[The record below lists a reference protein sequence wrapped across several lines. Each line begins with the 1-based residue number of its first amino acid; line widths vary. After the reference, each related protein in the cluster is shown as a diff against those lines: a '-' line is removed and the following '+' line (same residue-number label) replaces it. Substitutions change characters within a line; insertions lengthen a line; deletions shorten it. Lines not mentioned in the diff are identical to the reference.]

1 MQEHSPVTHTSSSSE
16 TARSAREVFTA
27 ISGLIVGMFVAVL
40 SGTVVSTSMP
50 VIIADLGG
58 TQSQYTWVITAS
70 LLATAVSTPIWGKL
84 ADLVDRKVLIQI
96 SLILFTVGTVI
107 AGFSTDTNMLIAVR
121 VVQGIGVG
129 GLMSLVMIAVALII
143 SPRERGKY
151 MGVVGGIMALGTIGG
166 PLLGGVITDAWGWR
180 ANFFVGVPFAIVALV
195 LLQFTLHLPKPQRG
209 TKVSI
214 DYFGIVLLAVG
225 VSTLLIW
232 VSMGGNQ
239 FDWDSGTSIALAVT
253 AGVAIAAF
261 VAVEFFVKE
270 PIVPMSLFRNRTF
283 TLSVIASIAIGVS
296 MFATSVFLAQYFQLA
311 RGATPTESGLMTIP
325 MIIGQMGASIIIG
338 QLVSRFGKW
347 KGWMVTGSILATIG
361 VSLMATLRY
370 DTPFTLVA
378 VYMFVLGAGLGMVM
392 QNLTLIDGLKGFVP
406 TTPDEISALERL
418 GSGDVPKVGELP
430 DTIRTIVESAYG
442 HGIADAFILA
452 IPLAVIAIIAIAFIK
467 NKPLSTK
474 NAAEQL
480 REQAEESVIEV
491 SEAEVGAHLST
502 GTIRT
507 GQAGPATT
515 TGAHE
520 LAERFEMDKSVV
532 SRQVRMLEDL
542 GLIASVPDERD
553 GRLRVLT
560 ATPAACTAL
569 TEVRREYGTRLR
581 AVIDELTPAEI
592 DAASKVF
599 RLLAEV

>member
-1 MQEHSPVTHTSSSSE
+1 MTDISPTPPE
-16 TARSAREVFTA
+16 TTRSAREVFTA

-84 ADLVDRKVLIQI
+84 ADLVDRKVLVQI

-166 PLLGGVITDAWGWR
+166 PLLGGLLTDVWGWR
-180 ANFFVGVPFAIVALV
+180 SNFFVGVPFAILALV

-239 FDWDSGTSIALAVT
+239 FDWDSGTSIALVVIA
-253 AGVAIAAF
+253 AVAIAAF
-261 VAVEFFVKE
+261 ITVEFFVKE

-283 TLSVIASIAIGVS
+283 TLSVVASIAIGVS

-347 KGWMVTGSILATIG
+347 KSWMVTGSILATIG

-370 DTPFTLVA
+370 DTPFPLVA

-392 QNLTLIDGLKGFVP
+392 QNLTLIVQNDTAPQQLGAASSNVNFFRTIAGTIGVTVMGSLLSTSVADFMKDGIKGFTP

-491 SEAEVGAHLST
+491 SEAEVGANLST
-502 GTIRT
+502 GTIRV
-507 GQAGPATT
+507 GGSGAAPAT
-515 TGAHE
+515 GPV
-520 LAERFEMDKSVV
+520 SVLD
-532 SRQVRMLEDL
+532 RED
-542 GLIASVPDERD
+542 RD
-553 GRLRVLT
+553 R
-560 ATPAACTAL
+560 
-569 TEVRREYGTRLR
+569 
-581 AVIDELTPAEI
+581 
-592 DAASKVF
+592 
-599 RLLAEV
+599 

>member
-1 MQEHSPVTHTSSSSE
+1 MVDLDQLSMQEHSPVTHTSSSSE

-283 TLSVIASIAIGVS
+283 TLSVVASIAIGVS

-347 KGWMVTGSILATIG
+347 KGWMVTGSILSTIG

-370 DTPFTLVA
+370 DTPFPLVA

-392 QNLTLIDGLKGFVP
+392 QNLTLIVQNDTAPQQLGAASSNVNFFRTIAGTIGVTVMGSLLSTSVADFMKDGLKGVVP
-406 TTPDEISALERL
+406 TSPDEISALERL

-430 DTIRTIVESAYG
+430 DSIRTIVESAYG

-491 SEAEVGAHLST
+491 SEAEVGANLST

-507 GQAGPATT
+507 AHAEPATS
-515 TGAHE
+515 TGSVSV
-520 LAERFEMDKSVV
+520 LER
-532 SRQVRMLEDL
+532 EDRKQ
-542 GLIASVPDERD
+542 ER
-553 GRLRVLT
+553 
-560 ATPAACTAL
+560 
-569 TEVRREYGTRLR
+569 
-581 AVIDELTPAEI
+581 
-592 DAASKVF
+592 
-599 RLLAEV
+599 

>member
-1 MQEHSPVTHTSSSSE
+1 MVDLCQLSIGSTPVLNSTTVSSSE
-16 TARSAREVFTA
+16 SVRSAREVFTA

-40 SGTVVSTSMP
+40 SGTVVSTSLP

-84 ADLVDRKVLIQI
+84 ADLVDRKILVQL

-166 PLLGGVITDAWGWR
+166 PLLGGYLTDEWGWR
-180 ANFFVGVPFAIVALV
+180 SNFFVGVPFAIIALV
-195 LLQFTLHLPKPQRG
+195 LLQFTLHLPKPQKA
-209 TKVSI
+209 KVSI

-232 VSMGGNQ
+232 VSMGGSQ
-239 FDWDSGTSIALAVT
+239 FDWDSSTSIILAIV
-253 AGVAIAAF
+253 AGLAIIGF

-283 TLSVIASIAIGVS
+283 TLSVVASIAIGVS

-325 MIIGQMGASIIIG
+325 MIVGQMGASIIIG

-347 KGWMVTGSILATIG
+347 KGWMLTGSVLALIG
-361 VSLMATLRY
+361 VSLMSTLRY
-370 DTPFTLVA
+370 DTSFALVA
-378 VYMFVLGAGLGMVM
+378 TYMFVLGAGLGMVM
-392 QNLTLIDGLKGFVP
+392 QNLTLIVQNDTPPQQLGAASSNVNFFRTIAGTIGVTIMGSLMASSVATHVSEGLKGFTPTSADEVEALGHLATGNVP
-406 TTPDEISALERL
+406 N
-418 GSGDVPKVGELP
+418 VGELP
-430 DTIRTIVESAYG
+430 HAIRTVVESAYG
-442 HGIADAFILA
+442 LGIADAFIIA
-452 IPLAVIAIIAIAFIK
+452 IPLSVIGVIAIAFIR

-474 NAAEQL
+474 NAAEEL
-480 REQAEESVIEV
+480 REQAEESIIEV
-491 SEAEVGAHLST
+491 GEAEVGASMNST
-502 GTIRT
+502 GTVRVV
-507 GQAGPATT
+507 AAESTT
-515 TGAHE
+515 
-520 LAERFEMDKSVV
+520 
-532 SRQVRMLEDL
+532 
-542 GLIASVPDERD
+542 AS
-553 GRLRVLT
+553 
-560 ATPAACTAL
+560 APAA
-569 TEVRREYGTRLR
+569 
-581 AVIDELTPAEI
+581 PAP
-592 DAASKVF
+592 SSG
-599 RLLAEV
+599 R

>member
-1 MQEHSPVTHTSSSSE
+1 MTTPTSTSTE
-16 TARSAREVFTA
+16 TTRSAREVFTA
-27 ISGLIVGMFVAVL
+27 ISGLVVGMFVAVL

-84 ADLVDRKVLIQI
+84 ADLVDRKILVQI
-96 SLILFTVGTVI
+96 SLILFTIGTVI

-121 VVQGIGVG
+121 VIQGIGVG

-166 PLLGGVITDAWGWR
+166 PLLGGLLTDVWGWR
-180 ANFFVGVPFAIVALV
+180 SNFFVGVPFAILALV
-195 LLQFTLHLPKPQRG
+195 LLQFTLHLPKPQRD

-232 VSMGGNQ
+232 VSMGGSQ
-239 FDWDSGTSIALAVT
+239 FEWDSSTSIMLAVIAAVALA
-253 AGVAIAAF
+253 AF
-261 VAVEFFVKE
+261 ITVEFFVKE

-347 KGWMVTGSILATIG
+347 KGWMLTGSVLTTVG

-370 DTPFTLVA
+370 DTPFGLVA
-378 VYMFVLGAGLGMVM
+378 TYMFVLGAGLGMVM
-392 QNLTLIDGLKGFVP
+392 QNLTLIVQNDTAPQQLGAASSNVNFFRTIAGTIGVTIMGSLLSSSVATYVKDGLEGFAP
-406 TTPDEISALERL
+406 TTQDEIDALQHL
-418 GSGDVPKVGELP
+418 GSGDVPKVGQLP
-430 DTIRTIVESAYG
+430 DSIRAIVEGAYG
-442 HGIADAFILA
+442 HGIADAFVIA
-452 IPLAVIAIIAIAFIK
+452 IPLAVIAIIAIAFIR

-474 NAAEQL
+474 NAAEQM
-480 REQAEESVIEV
+480 RDQVEESVIEV
-491 SEAEVGAHLST
+491 SEAEVGAST
-502 GTIRT
+502 GVIRIS
-507 GQAGPATT
+507 GLAGTSSSAPTT
-515 TGAHE
+515 SPVAV
-520 LAERFEMDKSVV
+520 LER
-532 SRQVRMLEDL
+532 ED
-542 GLIASVPDERD
+542 D
-553 GRLRVLT
+553 
-560 ATPAACTAL
+560 
-569 TEVRREYGTRLR
+569 RE
-581 AVIDELTPAEI
+581 
-592 DAASKVF
+592 SKD
-599 RLLAEV
+599 

>member
-1 MQEHSPVTHTSSSSE
+1 
-16 TARSAREVFTA
+16 
-27 ISGLIVGMFVAVL
+27 MFVAVL

-121 VVQGIGVG
+121 VIQGIGVG

-195 LLQFTLHLPKPQRG
+195 LLQFTLHLPKPQRD

-225 VSTLLIW
+225 VSSLLIW

-239 FDWDSGTSIALAVT
+239 FDWDSSTSIVLAVI
-253 AGVAIAAF
+253 AGVAIAGF

-347 KGWMVTGSILATIG
+347 KGWMLTGSVLATVG
-361 VSLMATLRY
+361 VSLMSTLRY
-370 DTPFTLVA
+370 DTPFILVA

-392 QNLTLIDGLKGFVP
+392 QNLTLIVQNDTDPRQLGAASSNVNFFRTIAGTIGVTVMGSLLSSSVATYVKDGLEGF
-406 TTPDEISALERL
+406 TPSSQAEVDALKHL
-418 GSGDVPKVGELP
+418 ASGDVPKVGQLP
-430 DTIRTIVESAYG
+430 DAIRSIVESAYG
-442 HGIADAFILA
+442 HGIADAFIIA
-452 IPLAVIAIIAIAFIK
+452 IPLAVISIIAIAFIK

-491 SEAEVGAHLST
+491 SEAEVGASLST
-502 GTIRT
+502 GMIRT
-507 GQAGPATT
+507 TRAEPATS
-515 TGAHE
+515 TGTVGV
-520 LAERFEMDKSVV
+520 LER
-532 SRQVRMLEDL
+532 EDRTR
-542 GLIASVPDERD
+542 ER
-553 GRLRVLT
+553 
-560 ATPAACTAL
+560 
-569 TEVRREYGTRLR
+569 
-581 AVIDELTPAEI
+581 
-592 DAASKVF
+592 
-599 RLLAEV
+599 

>member
-1 MQEHSPVTHTSSSSE
+1 MTHVSSSSLAE
-16 TARSAREVFTA
+16 PTRSPREVFTA
-27 ISGLIVGMFVAVL
+27 ISGLVVGMFVAVL

-84 ADLVDRKVLIQI
+84 ADLVDRKVLVQI
-96 SLILFTVGTVI
+96 SLIIFTVGTVI

-121 VVQGIGVG
+121 VIQGIGVG

-166 PLLGGVITDAWGWR
+166 PLLGGLLTDVWGWR
-180 ANFFVGVPFAIVALV
+180 SNFFVGVPFALLALV
-195 LLQFTLHLPKPQRG
+195 LLQFTLHLPKPQRD
-209 TKVSI
+209 TRVSI

-232 VSMGGNQ
+232 VSMGGSQ
-239 FDWDSGTSIALAVT
+239 FDWDSSTSIMLVVT
-253 AGVAIAAF
+253 AAVAIAGF
-261 VAVEFFVKE
+261 ITVEFFVKE

-347 KGWMVTGSILATIG
+347 KGWMLTGSALTTIG

-370 DTPFTLVA
+370 DTPFPLVA
-378 VYMFVLGAGLGMVM
+378 TYMFVLGAGLGMVM
-392 QNLTLIDGLKGFVP
+392 QNLTLIVQNDTNPKQLGAASSNVNFFRTIAGTIGVTVMGSLLSTSVASYMSDALEGFTP
-406 TTPDEISALERL
+406 TTPDEVDALTHL
-418 GSGDVPKVGELP
+418 ASGDVPKVTQLP
-430 DTIRTIVESAYG
+430 DTIRAIVEGAYG
-442 HGIADAFILA
+442 HGIADAFIIA
-452 IPLAVIAIIAIAFIK
+452 IPLAVISIIAIAFIR

-480 REQAEESVIEV
+480 REQAEESVLDV
-491 SEAEVGAHLST
+491 SEAEVGANMST
-502 GTIRT
+502 GTIRISAA
-507 GQAGPATT
+507 QA
-515 TGAHE
+515 
-520 LAERFEMDKSVV
+520 S
-532 SRQVRMLEDL
+532 
-542 GLIASVPDERD
+542 
-553 GRLRVLT
+553 T
-560 ATPAACTAL
+560 ATGSVTVL
-569 TEVRREYGTRLR
+569 EHDRE
-581 AVIDELTPAEI
+581 DEQGRE
-592 DAASKVF
+592 S
-599 RLLAEV
+599 RN

>member
-1 MQEHSPVTHTSSSSE
+1 MRSP
-16 TARSAREVFTA
+16 REVFTA
-27 ISGLIVGMFVAVL
+27 ISGLVVGMFVAVL

-84 ADLVDRKVLIQI
+84 ADLVDRKILVQI
-96 SLILFTVGTVI
+96 SLILFTAGTVI

-121 VVQGIGVG
+121 VIQGIGVG

-166 PLLGGVITDAWGWR
+166 PLLGGLLTDVWGWR
-180 ANFFVGVPFAIVALV
+180 SNFFVGVPFALVALV
-195 LLQFTLHLPKPQRG
+195 LLQFTLHLPKPQRDR
-209 TKVSI
+209 KVSI

-232 VSMGGNQ
+232 VSMGGSQ
-239 FDWDSGTSIALAVT
+239 FDWDSSTSIMLAVT

-261 VAVEFFVKE
+261 ITVEFFVKE

-347 KGWMVTGSILATIG
+347 KGWMLTGSVLTTVG

-370 DTPFTLVA
+370 DTPFPLVA

-392 QNLTLIDGLKGFVP
+392 QNLTLIVQNDTAPQQLGAASSNVNFFRTIAGTIGVTVMGSMLSTSVANYMTDALKGFTP
-406 TTPDEISALERL
+406 TTPDEIDALTHL
-418 GSGDVPKVGELP
+418 ASGDVPKITQLP
-430 DTIRTIVESAYG
+430 DTIRAIVESAYG
-442 HGIADAFILA
+442 HGIADSFIIA
-452 IPLAVIAIIAIAFIK
+452 IPLAVISILAIAFIK

-480 REQAEESVIEV
+480 REQAEESVLEV
-491 SEAEVGAHLST
+491 SEAEVGATMST
-502 GTIRT
+502 GTIRI
-507 GQAGPATT
+507 AGVDSASPT
-515 TGAHE
+515 TGSVTV
-520 LAERFEMDKSVV
+520 LEREDRE
-532 SRQVRMLEDL
+532 SRR
-542 GLIASVPDERD
+542 
-553 GRLRVLT
+553 
-560 ATPAACTAL
+560 
-569 TEVRREYGTRLR
+569 
-581 AVIDELTPAEI
+581 
-592 DAASKVF
+592 
-599 RLLAEV
+599 

>member
-1 MQEHSPVTHTSSSSE
+1 MTHTSSSSE
-16 TARSAREVFTA
+16 TTRSAREVFTA

-84 ADLVDRKVLIQI
+84 ADLVDRKVLVQI

-166 PLLGGVITDAWGWR
+166 PLLGGLLTDVWGWR
-180 ANFFVGVPFAIVALV
+180 SNFFVGVPFAILALV

-239 FDWDSGTSIALAVT
+239 FDWDSGTSIALIVT
-253 AGVAIAAF
+253 AVVAIAAF
-261 VAVEFFVKE
+261 IVVEFFVKE
-270 PIVPMSLFRNRTF
+270 PIVPMTLFRNRTF

-347 KGWMVTGSILATIG
+347 KSWMVTGSILATIG

-370 DTPFTLVA
+370 DTPFPLVA
-378 VYMFVLGAGLGMVM
+378 VYMFLLGAGLGMVM
-392 QNLTLIDGLKGFVP
+392 QNLTLIVQNDTAPQQLGAASSNVNFFRTIAGTIGVTVMGSLLSTSVADFMKDGLKGFVP

-491 SEAEVGAHLST
+491 SEAEVGANLST

-507 GQAGPATT
+507 GQAEPATT
-515 TGAHE
+515 TG
-520 LAERFEMDKSVV
+520 SV
-532 SRQVRMLEDL
+532 
-542 GLIASVPDERD
+542 SVLERD
-553 GRLRVLT
+553 DRKQER
-560 ATPAACTAL
+560 
-569 TEVRREYGTRLR
+569 
-581 AVIDELTPAEI
+581 
-592 DAASKVF
+592 
-599 RLLAEV
+599 

>member
-1 MQEHSPVTHTSSSSE
+1 MNSTPSSVE
-16 TARSAREVFTA
+16 AARSAREIFTA

-84 ADLVDRKVLIQI
+84 ADLVDRKVLIQL
-96 SLILFTVGTVI
+96 SLILFTAGTVI

-121 VVQGIGVG
+121 VVQGVGVG

-166 PLLGGVITDAWGWR
+166 PLLGGVITDVWGWR
-180 ANFFVGVPFAIVALV
+180 ANFFVGVPFAIVALI
-195 LLQFTLHLPKPQRG
+195 LLQFTLHLPKPQRA
-209 TKVSI
+209 KVSI

-239 FDWDSGTSIALAVT
+239 FDWDSSTSYLLAGIGALAI
-253 AGVAIAAF
+253 VAFII
-261 VAVEFFVKE
+261 VEFFVPE

-283 TLSVIASIAIGVS
+283 TLSVIASISIGVA

-325 MIIGQMGASIIIG
+325 MIIGQMGASIVIG

-347 KGWMVTGSILATIG
+347 KGWMLSGAVLAVIG
-361 VSLMATLRY
+361 VSLMSTLRY
-370 DTPFTLVA
+370 DTPFPLVA

-392 QNLTLIDGLKGFVP
+392 QNLTLIVQNDTPPSQLGAASSNVNFFRTIAGTVGVTIMGSMLSTSVGTYVKDGLTGFVP
-406 TTPDEISALERL
+406 KAPEELAALKHL
-418 GSGDVPKVGELP
+418 ASGDVPKMSQLP
-430 DTIRTIVESAYG
+430 ESIRSIVESAYG
-442 HGIADAFILA
+442 HGIADAFFLAVPLA
-452 IPLAVIAIIAIAFIK
+452 IIGVIAIAFIK

-480 REQAEESVIEV
+480 REQAEESAIEV
-491 SEAEVGAHLST
+491 AEAEIGAAYLPTGSIAVVEAEEDAARPST
-502 GTIRT
+502 G
-507 GQAGPATT
+507 
-515 TGAHE
+515 
-520 LAERFEMDKSVV
+520 SV
-532 SRQVRMLEDL
+532 QVLELEDE
-542 GLIASVPDERD
+542 ER
-553 GRLRVLT
+553 GR
-560 ATPAACTAL
+560 
-569 TEVRREYGTRLR
+569 
-581 AVIDELTPAEI
+581 
-592 DAASKVF
+592 
-599 RLLAEV
+599 

>member
-1 MQEHSPVTHTSSSSE
+1 MTHTSSSSE

-232 VSMGGNQ
+232 VSMGGSQ

-370 DTPFTLVA
+370 DTPFSLVA

-392 QNLTLIDGLKGFVP
+392 QNLTLIVQNDTAPQQLGAASSNVNFFRTIAGTIGVTVMGSLLSTSVADFMKDGLKGFVP

-491 SEAEVGAHLST
+491 SEAEVGANLST
-502 GTIRT
+502 GAIRT
-507 GQAGPATT
+507 GQAGPTTT
-515 TGAHE
+515 TGSVSV
-520 LAERFEMDKSVV
+520 LER
-532 SRQVRMLEDL
+532 EDRKQ
-542 GLIASVPDERD
+542 ER
-553 GRLRVLT
+553 
-560 ATPAACTAL
+560 
-569 TEVRREYGTRLR
+569 
-581 AVIDELTPAEI
+581 
-592 DAASKVF
+592 
-599 RLLAEV
+599 

>member
-16 TARSAREVFTA
+16 TTRSAREVFTA

-84 ADLVDRKVLIQI
+84 ADLVDRKVLVQI

-166 PLLGGVITDAWGWR
+166 PLLGGLLTDVWGWR
-180 ANFFVGVPFAIVALV
+180 SNFFVGVPFAILALV

-239 FDWDSGTSIALAVT
+239 FDWDSGTSIALIVIAV
-253 AGVAIAAF
+253 VAIAAF
-261 VAVEFFVKE
+261 ITVEFFVKE
-270 PIVPMSLFRNRTF
+270 PIVPMTLFRNRTF

-347 KGWMVTGSILATIG
+347 KSWMVTGSILATIG

-370 DTPFTLVA
+370 DTPFPLVA

-392 QNLTLIDGLKGFVP
+392 QNLTLIVQNDTAPQQLGAASSNVNFFRTIAGTIGVTVMGSLLSTSVADFMKDGLKGFVP

-491 SEAEVGAHLST
+491 SEAEVGANLST

-507 GQAGPATT
+507 GQAEPATT
-515 TGAHE
+515 TG
-520 LAERFEMDKSVV
+520 SV
-532 SRQVRMLEDL
+532 
-542 GLIASVPDERD
+542 SVLERD
-553 GRLRVLT
+553 DRKQER
-560 ATPAACTAL
+560 
-569 TEVRREYGTRLR
+569 
-581 AVIDELTPAEI
+581 
-592 DAASKVF
+592 
-599 RLLAEV
+599 

>member
-392 QNLTLIDGLKGFVP
+392 QNLTLIVQNDTAPQQLGAASSNVNFFRTIAGTIGVTVMGSLLSTSVADFMKDGLKGFVP

-430 DTIRTIVESAYG
+430 DSIRTIVESAYG

-491 SEAEVGAHLST
+491 SEAEVGANLST

-515 TGAHE
+515 TG
-520 LAERFEMDKSVV
+520 SV
-532 SRQVRMLEDL
+532 
-542 GLIASVPDERD
+542 SVLERD
-553 GRLRVLT
+553 DRKQER
-560 ATPAACTAL
+560 
-569 TEVRREYGTRLR
+569 
-581 AVIDELTPAEI
+581 
-592 DAASKVF
+592 
-599 RLLAEV
+599 

>member
-1 MQEHSPVTHTSSSSE
+1 
-16 TARSAREVFTA
+16 
-27 ISGLIVGMFVAVL
+27 MFVAVL

-84 ADLVDRKVLIQI
+84 ADLVDRKVLVQI

-121 VVQGIGVG
+121 VIQGIGVG

-166 PLLGGVITDAWGWR
+166 PLLGGLLTDVWGWR
-180 ANFFVGVPFAIVALV
+180 SNFFVGVPFAILALV
-195 LLQFTLHLPKPQRG
+195 LLQFTLHLPKPQRD

-239 FDWDSGTSIALAVT
+239 FDWDSSTSIMLIVT
-253 AGVAIAAF
+253 AAVAIAAF
-261 VAVEFFVKE
+261 ITVEFFVKE

-347 KGWMVTGSILATIG
+347 KGWMLTGSVLATIG

-370 DTPFTLVA
+370 DTPFPLVA

-392 QNLTLIDGLKGFVP
+392 QNLTLIVQNDTAPQQLGAASSNVNFFRTIAGTIGVTVMGSLLSTSVANYITDALDGFVP
-406 TTPDEISALERL
+406 TTPAEIEALKHL
-418 GSGDVPKVGELP
+418 ASGDVPKVGQLP
-430 DTIRTIVESAYG
+430 DTIRAMVEGAYG
-442 HGIADAFILA
+442 HGIADAFIIA

-474 NAAEQL
+474 NAAEQML
-480 REQAEESVIEV
+480 EQAEESVIEV
-491 SEAEVGAHLST
+491 SEAEVGASLAT
-502 GTIRT
+502 GSIRID
-507 GQAGPATT
+507 GAESASPT
-515 TGAHE
+515 TG
-520 LAERFEMDKSVV
+520 SV
-532 SRQVRMLEDL
+532 
-542 GLIASVPDERD
+542 
-553 GRLRVLT
+553 RVL
-560 ATPAACTAL
+560 
-569 TEVRREYGTRLR
+569 EREDRDQER
-581 AVIDELTPAEI
+581 
-592 DAASKVF
+592 
-599 RLLAEV
+599 

>member
-1 MQEHSPVTHTSSSSE
+1 MTPTPSSPPEQT
-16 TARSAREVFTA
+16 RSAREVFTA
-27 ISGLIVGMFVAVL
+27 ISGLVVGMFVAVL

-58 TQSQYTWVITAS
+58 TQAQYTWVITAS

-84 ADLVDRKVLIQI
+84 ADLMDRKILVQI
-96 SLILFTVGTVI
+96 ALILFTVGTVI

-166 PLLGGVITDAWGWR
+166 PLLGGLLTDAWGWR
-180 ANFFVGVPFAIVALV
+180 SNFFVGVPFAIIALI
-195 LLQFTLHLPKPQRG
+195 LLQFTLHLPKPAKA
-209 TKVSI
+209 KVSI

-232 VSMGGNQ
+232 VSMGGSQ
-239 FDWDSGTSIALAVT
+239 FEWDSATSIALIVG
-253 AGVAIAAF
+253 AGVALAAF
-261 VAVEFFVKE
+261 IAVEFFVKE

-283 TLSVIASIAIGVS
+283 TLSVLASIAIGVS

-325 MIIGQMGASIIIG
+325 MIVGQMGASIIIG

-347 KGWMVTGSILATIG
+347 KAWMVFGSILSVIG
-361 VSLMATLRY
+361 VSLMSTLRY

-378 VYMFVLGAGLGMVM
+378 IYMFVLGAGLGMVM
-392 QNLTLIDGLKGFVP
+392 QNLTLIVQNDTPPTQLGAASSNVNFFRTIAGTIGVTIMGSILSTSVGDYIADDLKGFTP
-406 TTPDEISALERL
+406 TSQEEIDALTHL
-418 GSGDVPKVGELP
+418 ASGDVPKMNELP

-442 HGIADAFILA
+442 LGIADAFMIA
-452 IPLAVIAIIAIAFIK
+452 IPLAVLGVIAIAFIK

-474 NAAEQL
+474 TAAEQL
-480 REQAEESVIEV
+480 REQAEESVIEIA
-491 SEAEVGAHLST
+491 EAEVAASLN
-502 GTIRT
+502 
-507 GQAGPATT
+507 T
-515 TGAHE
+515 TGAI
-520 LAERFEMDKSVV
+520 RIDGTQPSTGSV
-532 SRQVRMLEDL
+532 
-542 GLIASVPDERD
+542 
-553 GRLRVLT
+553 
-560 ATPAACTAL
+560 
-569 TEVRREYGTRLR
+569 
-581 AVIDELTPAEI
+581 AVIEREDEE
-592 DAASKVF
+592 
-599 RLLAEV
+599 RRR

>member
-1 MQEHSPVTHTSSSSE
+1 MTNPPSAPPE
-16 TARSAREVFTA
+16 TTRSAREVFTA

-84 ADLVDRKVLIQI
+84 ADLVDRKILVQL

-121 VVQGIGVG
+121 VVQGVGVG

-166 PLLGGVITDAWGWR
+166 PLLGGFLTDVWGWR
-180 ANFFVGVPFAIVALV
+180 SNFFVGVPFALVALV

-214 DYFGIVLLAVG
+214 DYFGIVLMAVG

-239 FDWDSGTSIALAVT
+239 FDWDSATSITLAAI

-261 VAVEFFVKE
+261 IAVEFFVKE

-283 TLSVIASIAIGVS
+283 TLSVVASIAIGVS

-347 KGWMVTGSILATIG
+347 KGWMLAGSVLATVG

-370 DTPFTLVA
+370 DTPFPLVA
-378 VYMFVLGAGLGMVM
+378 LYMFVLGAGLGMVM
-392 QNLTLIDGLKGFVP
+392 QNLTLIVQNDTAPQQLGAASSNVNFFRTIAGTIGVTVMGSLLSTSVATYMTDALGGFTP
-406 TTPDEISALERL
+406 TTPDEVDALKHL
-418 GSGDVPKVGELP
+418 ASGDVPKVGELP
-430 DTIRTIVESAYG
+430 DTIRAIVESAYG
-442 HGIADAFILA
+442 HGIADAFIIA

-474 NAAEQL
+474 NAAEQML
-480 REQAEESVIEV
+480 EQAEESVIDV
-491 SEAEVGAHLST
+491 SEARVGAALTT

-507 GQAGPATT
+507 EAAASSAPT
-515 TGAHE
+515 TG
-520 LAERFEMDKSVV
+520 SV
-532 SRQVRMLEDL
+532 
-542 GLIASVPDERD
+542 
-553 GRLRVLT
+553 RVLD
-560 ATPAACTAL
+560 
-569 TEVRREYGTRLR
+569 REDREQGR
-581 AVIDELTPAEI
+581 
-592 DAASKVF
+592 
-599 RLLAEV
+599 

>member
-1 MQEHSPVTHTSSSSE
+1 MNSTTPPAAGAT
-16 TARSAREVFTA
+16 RSAREVFTA
-27 ISGLIVGMFVAVL
+27 ISGLVVGMFVAVL
-40 SGTVVSTSMP
+40 SGTVVATSMP

-84 ADLVDRKVLIQI
+84 ADLVDRKILVQL

-166 PLLGGVITDAWGWR
+166 PLLGGLLTDVWGWR
-180 ANFFVGVPFAIVALV
+180 SNFFIGVPFALVALV
-195 LLQFTLHLPKPQRG
+195 LLQVTLHLPKPARA
-209 TKVSI
+209 KVSI

-232 VSMGGNQ
+232 VSMGGSQ
-239 FDWDSGTSIALAVT
+239 FEWDSATSWILGAIAV
-253 AGVAIAAF
+253 VAILGF

-325 MIIGQMGASIIIG
+325 MIVGQMGASIIIG

-347 KGWMVTGSILATIG
+347 KGWMITGAVLVTVG

-370 DTPFTLVA
+370 DTPFPLVA
-378 VYMFVLGAGLGMVM
+378 VYMIVLGAGLGMVM
-392 QNLTLIDGLKGFVP
+392 QNLTLIVQNDTPPTQLGAASSNVNFFRTIAGTIGVTVMGVLLSSNVSGYISDRLTGFTP
-406 TTPDEISALERL
+406 TTPEEITALESL
-418 GSGDVPKVGELP
+418 ASGNVPKVAELP
-430 DTIRTIVESAYG
+430 ETIRKIVEAGYG
-442 HGIADAFILA
+442 IGIADSFIIA
-452 IPLAVIAIIAIAFIK
+452 VPLAVLGLLAIAFIK

-474 NAAEQL
+474 TAAEQL
-480 REQAEESVIEV
+480 QEQAEESAIDLA
-491 SEAEVGAHLST
+491 EAEVGGST
-502 GTIRT
+502 GTIRVVDGEAASPST
-507 GQAGPATT
+507 G
-515 TGAHE
+515 
-520 LAERFEMDKSVV
+520 SVKV
-532 SRQVRMLEDL
+532 L
-542 GLIASVPDERD
+542 ERD
-553 GRLRVLT
+553 
-560 ATPAACTAL
+560 
-569 TEVRREYGTRLR
+569 ESEREN
-581 AVIDELTPAEI
+581 
-592 DAASKVF
+592 
-599 RLLAEV
+599 

>member
-1 MQEHSPVTHTSSSSE
+1 M
-16 TARSAREVFTA
+16 FTA

-40 SGTVVSTSMP
+40 SGTVVSTSLP

-84 ADLVDRKVLIQI
+84 ADLVDRKILVQLA
-96 SLILFTVGTVI
+96 LILFTVGTVI
-107 AGFSTDTNMLIAVR
+107 AGFSTDTNMLIVVR

-166 PLLGGVITDAWGWR
+166 PLLGGFLTDTWGWR
-180 ANFFVGVPFAIVALV
+180 SNFFVGVPFAIIALV
-195 LLQFTLHLPKPQRG
+195 LLQFTLHLPKPQRAE
-209 TKVSI
+209 VSI

-232 VSMGGNQ
+232 VSMGGSQ
-239 FDWDSGTSIALAVT
+239 FEWDSMTSIMLAVI

-261 VAVEFFVKE
+261 ITVEFFVKE

-347 KGWMVTGSILATIG
+347 KGWMITGAILATIG

-370 DTPFTLVA
+370 DTPFPLVA
-378 VYMFVLGAGLGMVM
+378 TYMFVLGAGLGMVM
-392 QNLTLIDGLKGFVP
+392 QNLTLIVQNDTSPTQLGAASSNVNFFRTIAGTIGVTIMGSLLSTSVATYVKDGMSGFTP
-406 TTPDEISALERL
+406 SSPDEIDALKHL
-418 GSGDVPKVGELP
+418 ASGNVPKVGELP
-430 DTIRTIVESAYG
+430 DAIRVIVESAYG

-452 IPLAVIAIIAIAFIK
+452 IPLAVISVIAIAFIK

-480 REQAEESVIEV
+480 RDQAEESVLEV
-491 SEAEVGAHLST
+491 GEAEVGATMST
-502 GTIRT
+502 GTIRI
-507 GQAGPATT
+507 AGA
-515 TGAHE
+515 
-520 LAERFEMDKSVV
+520 
-532 SRQVRMLEDL
+532 
-542 GLIASVPDERD
+542 AS
-553 GRLRVLT
+553 
-560 ATPAACTAL
+560 ATPSTGPVTVL
-569 TEVRREYGTRLR
+569 ERERER
-581 AVIDELTPAEI
+581 EREDEE
-592 DAASKVF
+592 
-599 RLLAEV
+599 RGR

>member
-1 MQEHSPVTHTSSSSE
+1 
-16 TARSAREVFTA
+16 
-27 ISGLIVGMFVAVL
+27 MFVAVL

-84 ADLVDRKVLIQI
+84 ADLVDRKILVQL
-96 SLILFTVGTVI
+96 SLIIFTVGTVI

-121 VVQGIGVG
+121 VIQGIGVG

-166 PLLGGVITDAWGWR
+166 PLLGGLLTDVWGWR
-180 ANFFVGVPFAIVALV
+180 SNFFVGVPFAILAIV

-232 VSMGGNQ
+232 VSMGGSQ
-239 FDWDSGTSIALAVT
+239 FDWDSSTSIMLAVT

-261 VAVEFFVKE
+261 ITVEFFVKE

-347 KGWMVTGSILATIG
+347 KGWMLTGSVLTTVG

-370 DTPFTLVA
+370 DTPFPLVA
-378 VYMFVLGAGLGMVM
+378 TYMFVLGAGLGMVM
-392 QNLTLIDGLKGFVP
+392 QNLTLIVQNDTAPQQLGAASSNVNFFRTIAGTIGVTVMGASLSTSVGNYISDSLEGFTP
-406 TTPDEISALERL
+406 TTPEEVDALKHL
-418 GSGDVPKVGELP
+418 ASGDVPKVTQLP
-430 DTIRTIVESAYG
+430 DTIRAIVEGAYG
-442 HGIADAFILA
+442 HGIADAFIIA
-452 IPLAVIAIIAIAFIK
+452 IPLAVIAILAIAFIK

-480 REQAEESVIEV
+480 REQAEESVLEV
-491 SEAEVGAHLST
+491 SEAEVGATMST
-502 GTIRT
+502 GTIRIS
-507 GQAGPATT
+507 GVESASPTT
-515 TGAHE
+515 NSVTV
-520 LAERFEMDKSVV
+520 LEREDPD
-532 SRQVRMLEDL
+532 SRR
-542 GLIASVPDERD
+542 
-553 GRLRVLT
+553 
-560 ATPAACTAL
+560 
-569 TEVRREYGTRLR
+569 
-581 AVIDELTPAEI
+581 
-592 DAASKVF
+592 
-599 RLLAEV
+599 

>member
-1 MQEHSPVTHTSSSSE
+1 MTTPSSSSIAE
-16 TARSAREVFTA
+16 PVRSPREVFTA
-27 ISGLIVGMFVAVL
+27 ISGLVVGMFVAVL

-84 ADLVDRKVLIQI
+84 ADLVDRKILVQI
-96 SLILFTVGTVI
+96 SLILFTAGTVI

-121 VVQGIGVG
+121 VIQGIGVG

-166 PLLGGVITDAWGWR
+166 PLLGGLLTDVWGWR
-180 ANFFVGVPFAIVALV
+180 SNFFVGVPFALVALV
-195 LLQFTLHLPKPQRG
+195 LLQFTLHLPKPQRDR
-209 TKVSI
+209 KVSI

-232 VSMGGNQ
+232 VSMGGSQ
-239 FDWDSGTSIALAVT
+239 FDWDSSTSIMLAVT

-261 VAVEFFVKE
+261 ITVEFFVKE

-347 KGWMVTGSILATIG
+347 KGWMLTGSVLTTVG

-370 DTPFTLVA
+370 DTPFPLVA

-392 QNLTLIDGLKGFVP
+392 QNLTLIVQNDTAPQQLGAASSNVNFFRTIAGTIGVTVMGSMLSTSVANYMTDALKGFTP
-406 TTPDEISALERL
+406 TTPDEIDALTHL
-418 GSGDVPKVGELP
+418 ASGDVPKITQLP
-430 DTIRTIVESAYG
+430 DTIRAIVESAYG
-442 HGIADAFILA
+442 HGIADSFIIA
-452 IPLAVIAIIAIAFIK
+452 IPLAVISILAIAFIK

-480 REQAEESVIEV
+480 REQAEESVLEV
-491 SEAEVGAHLST
+491 SEAEVGATMST
-502 GTIRT
+502 GTIRIAGVDSASPST
-507 GQAGPATT
+507 GSVT
-515 TGAHE
+515 
-520 LAERFEMDKSVV
+520 LLEREDRE
-532 SRQVRMLEDL
+532 SRR
-542 GLIASVPDERD
+542 
-553 GRLRVLT
+553 
-560 ATPAACTAL
+560 
-569 TEVRREYGTRLR
+569 
-581 AVIDELTPAEI
+581 
-592 DAASKVF
+592 
-599 RLLAEV
+599 

>member
-1 MQEHSPVTHTSSSSE
+1 MTSTPSSPAEQT
-16 TARSAREVFTA
+16 RSAREVFTA
-27 ISGLIVGMFVAVL
+27 ISGLVVGMFVAVL

-58 TQSQYTWVITAS
+58 TQAQYTWVITAS

-84 ADLVDRKVLIQI
+84 ADLMNRKVLVQI
-96 SLILFTVGTVI
+96 ALILFTVGTVI

-121 VVQGIGVG
+121 VLQGIGVG

-166 PLLGGVITDAWGWR
+166 PLLGGFLTDTWGWR
-180 ANFFVGVPFAIVALV
+180 SNFFVGVPFAIIALI
-195 LLQFTLHLPKPQRG
+195 LLQFTLHLPKPAK

-232 VSMGGNQ
+232 VSMGGSQ
-239 FDWDSGTSIALAVT
+239 FEWDSATSIVLIVG
-253 AGVAIAAF
+253 AGVALAAF
-261 VAVEFFVKE
+261 ITVEFFVKE

-347 KGWMVTGSILATIG
+347 KSWMVLGSILAVIG

-370 DTPFTLVA
+370 DTPFSLVA

-392 QNLTLIDGLKGFVP
+392 QNLTLIVQNDTPPTQLGAASSNVNFFRTIAGTIGVTIMGSILSTSVGNYIADDLKGFTP
-406 TTPDEISALERL
+406 TSQEEIDALTHL
-418 GSGDVPKVGELP
+418 ASGDVPKMNELP
-430 DTIRTIVESAYG
+430 ETIRTIVESAYG
-442 HGIADAFILA
+442 LGIADAFMIA
-452 IPLAVIAIIAIAFIK
+452 IPLAILGVIAIAFIK

-474 NAAEQL
+474 TAAEEL
-480 REQAEESVIEV
+480 REQAEESVIEIA
-491 SEAEVGAHLST
+491 EAEVAASLNTTGA
-502 GTIRT
+502 IRT
-507 GQAGPATT
+507 GGTQPT
-515 TGAHE
+515 TG
-520 LAERFEMDKSVV
+520 SVAV
-532 SRQVRMLEDL
+532 
-542 GLIASVPDERD
+542 IERD
-553 GRLRVLT
+553 EQERGR
-560 ATPAACTAL
+560 
-569 TEVRREYGTRLR
+569 
-581 AVIDELTPAEI
+581 
-592 DAASKVF
+592 
-599 RLLAEV
+599 

>member
-1 MQEHSPVTHTSSSSE
+1 MTDISPTPAE
-16 TARSAREVFTA
+16 TTRSAREVFTA

-84 ADLVDRKVLIQI
+84 ADLVDRKVLVQI

-166 PLLGGVITDAWGWR
+166 PLLGGLLTDVWGWR
-180 ANFFVGVPFAIVALV
+180 SNFFVGVPFAILALV

-239 FDWDSGTSIALAVT
+239 FDWDSGTSIALVVIA
-253 AGVAIAAF
+253 AVAIAAF
-261 VAVEFFVKE
+261 ITVEFFVKE

-283 TLSVIASIAIGVS
+283 TLSVVASIAIGVS

-347 KGWMVTGSILATIG
+347 KSWMVTGSILATIG

-370 DTPFTLVA
+370 DTPFPLVA

-392 QNLTLIDGLKGFVP
+392 QNLTLIVQNDTAPQQLGAASSNVNFFRTIAGTIGVTVMGSLLSTSVADFMKDGLKGFTP

-491 SEAEVGAHLST
+491 SEAEVGANLST
-502 GTIRT
+502 GTIRV
-507 GQAGPATT
+507 GGSGAAPAT
-515 TGAHE
+515 GPV
-520 LAERFEMDKSVV
+520 SVLD
-532 SRQVRMLEDL
+532 RED
-542 GLIASVPDERD
+542 RD
-553 GRLRVLT
+553 R
-560 ATPAACTAL
+560 
-569 TEVRREYGTRLR
+569 
-581 AVIDELTPAEI
+581 
-592 DAASKVF
+592 
-599 RLLAEV
+599 